1 MTAVSAAAAAAYEFT
16 DTDAA
21 EFTAP
26 PYSVMVAAEHA
37 GAAAAT
43 PASFPKNNGG
53 SRPSNA
59 ELARRALLS
68 KEEASGTIAVEP
80 AAAAAATASPS
91 SAMVAVEPAAT
102 ATAATPVSSPQKKNK
117 ESRPTNAELARRAL
131 LKAQEEAGETIAVE
145 PAAAAA
151 AVTPVSSPQKQ
162 NKESRPTNAE
172 LARRALEGK
181 AQEEAEP
188 AAAAVTPIVVTRR
201 PSSPPPTL
209 QSALPASRKDLAV
222 LARVCKEAPKLEG
235 GKVGASAIAA
245 AWGWCGPV
253 PYARGVMDLLLENG
267 ALTFGLD
274 EANLQH
280 PGVCRDSVRTSPN
293 AALRRWPGLASALA
307 RLGGRVLTPSSSRC
321 VSL

>member
-91 SAMVAVEPAAT
+91 SAMVAVEPAAA
-102 ATAATPVSSPQKKNK
+102 ATAA
-117 ESRPTNAELARRAL
+117 
-131 LKAQEEAGETIAVE
+131 
-145 PAAAAA
+145 
-151 AVTPVSSPQKQ
+151 TPVSSPQKQ